1 MLFTIL
7 FSFLFSWMSW
17 FFPNPTNTDET
28 YQVIFVQGTIV
39 NKATGANIT
48 KGAKLSAKDKVSF
61 RSKDAKAVILST
73 TRGRFV
79 MTGKPATG
87 TTELI
92 AFVNDVVSPLKTNAK
107 LSTRGMG
114 TMADNGIQDMQTFF
128 GMVQRDAE
136 NKLLKLPIFAM
147 IGDKYSF
154 KVDVSRYPMN
164 AEKFLGIYYE
174 TPKKVGKAIAFKG
187 NVATLSKEGHF
198 VSKGVDFKEV
208 DFVEIR
214 QYNKATNNFEKE
226 VLASFRPIFIDPI
239 DLKETFQEFIN
250 LSGDKDETLRD
261 YMKGAL
267 KYENEADKTTK
278 ELEIANK
285 VKAMSD
291 AEKKRELLFFFLASC
306 YGNMTEEGVV
316 DVANFNMDGQALE
329 AWLKEN
335 NL

>member
-7 FSFLFSWMSW
+7 FSFIISWTSW
-17 FFPNPTNTDET
+17 FFPNSTQADET
-28 YQVIFVQGTIV
+28 YQVIFVQGTII
-39 NKATGANIT
+39 NKATGATIA

-79 MTGKPATG
+79 MTGKPAAG
-87 TTELI
+87 GSEFI

-114 TMADNGIQDMQTFF
+114 LMAESGIQDMETFF
-128 GMVQRDAE
+128 GVVRKDSE
-136 NKLLKLPIFAM
+136 GKILNLPIFAM
-147 IGDKYSF
+147 IGDKYAF
-154 KVDVSRYPMN
+154 KVDISRYPMN

-174 TPKKVGKAIAFKG
+174 SPKKVGKAIGFKG

-198 VSKGVDFKEV
+198 VSKGVDPKDVE
-208 DFVEIR
+208 FVEIR
-214 QYNKATNNFEKE
+214 QYNKATNNFEKD

-239 DLKETFQEFIN
+239 ELKETFQEFVN

-261 YMKGAL
+261 YMKSAVV
-267 KYENEADKTTK
+267 YADDAEKTKK
-278 ELEIANK
+278 EQEIADK
-285 VKAMSD
+285 VKAMNEAD
-291 AEKKRELLFFFLASC
+291 KKRELLFYFLASC

-316 DVANFNMDGQALE
+316 DVANFNMDGQSLE
-329 AWLKEN
+329 MWLKDN